1 METNII
7 LILVFSILTTIIS
20 MVALILSVKGLK
32 KSDATVV
39 VSDHKDLEESLKK
52 ELRNIG
58 ADQSN
63 SMTAL
68 STVIS
73 EQMRSR
79 DIQSG
84 DNFNKL
90 STEMNN
96 SVNNMIT
103 LTESHIQKIMES
115 EKNSIQSVEARLEK
129 IAQQIKESLSEIR
142 TDNNNQLN
150 KMREVVDEKLHKDLE
165 ERLQSSF
172 AMITDK
178 LEKVRDGFNEMQN
191 LSKGVTDLNKVLNG
205 VKTRGTWGE
214 TSLQSLMEDLLA
226 PEQYERNVTIKP
238 NKIVEFCIKLPGNDD
253 TVLLPIDSKFPLADY
268 ERLVQFSLDGNVEE
282 MNKAKRDLETR
293 IKNEAKD
300 INEYIHPP
308 KTLDF
313 AIMYLPIEGLYAEV
327 TKNPE
332 LIETIRQK
340 YKIIVAGPSTF
351 AALLNSLQVGFRTLA
366 IQKNSM
372 KIQQLLAGFK
382 TEFIRF
388 ADLLEKSEKQASTLS
403 ETLQKAIKKTTTIG
417 KKLHS
422 IDLPDNDQVAIPQ
435 DTDSDDE

>member
-1 METNII
+1 METNVIII
-7 LILVFSILTTIIS
+7 LILSILTTITSI
-20 MVALILSVKGLK
+20 VALFLSAKGLK
-32 KSDATVV
+32 KSNATVAN
-39 VSDHKDLEESLKK
+39 DHKDLEDSLKK

-63 SMTAL
+63 TMTAL
-68 STVIS
+68 SGMIS

-79 DIQSG
+79 DTQSH
-84 DNFNKL
+84 DNFDKL
-90 STEMNN
+90 TNEMSK
-96 SVNNMIT
+96 SVNGMIT

-115 EKNSIQSVEARLEK
+115 EKQSIQSVETRLEK
-129 IAQQIKESLSEIR
+129 IAQQIKESLTEIR
-142 TDNNNQLN
+142 TDNTNQLN
-150 KMREVVDEKLHKDLE
+150 QMREVVDEKLHKSLE

-172 AMITDK
+172 ALITDK
-178 LEKVRDGFNEMQN
+178 LEKVKEGFSEMQN

-226 PEQYERNVTIKP
+226 PEQYERNVTIKA
-238 NKIVEFCIKLPGNDD
+238 NKIVEFCIKLPGDD
-253 TVLLPIDSKFPLADY
+253 KPVYLPIDSKFPLADY
-268 ERLVQFSLDGNVEE
+268 ERLVQFSLDGNIEE
-282 MNKAKRDLETR
+282 MNKARKDLETR
-293 IKNEAKD
+293 IKNEAKE

-332 LIETIRQK
+332 LTETIRQK
-340 YKIIVAGPSTF
+340 HKIIVAGPSTF

-382 TEFIRF
+382 SELSKFTE
-388 ADLLEKSEKQASTLS
+388 LLEKSEKQALALS
-403 ETLQKAIKKTTTIG
+403 DNLQKAIKKTAKIG
-417 KKLHS
+417 EKLGS
-422 IDLPDNDQVAIPQ
+422 IDLPDSARDALPQ
-435 DTDSDDE
+435 NTDNDDE

>member
-1 METNII
+1 METNVIII
-7 LILVFSILTTIIS
+7 LILSILTTITSI
-20 MVALILSVKGLK
+20 VALILSAKGLK
-32 KSDATVV
+32 KSNATVAN
-39 VSDHKDLEESLKK
+39 DHKDLEDSLKK

-63 SMTAL
+63 TMTAL
-68 STVIS
+68 SGMIS

-79 DIQSG
+79 DTQSH
-84 DNFNKL
+84 DNFDKL
-90 STEMNN
+90 TNEMSK
-96 SVNNMIT
+96 SVNGMIT

-115 EKNSIQSVEARLEK
+115 EKQSIQSVETRLEK
-129 IAQQIKESLSEIR
+129 IAQQIKESLTEIR
-142 TDNNNQLN
+142 TDNTNQLN
-150 KMREVVDEKLHKDLE
+150 QMREVVDEKLHKSLE

-172 AMITDK
+172 ALITDK
-178 LEKVRDGFNEMQN
+178 LEKVKEGFTEMQN

-238 NKIVEFCIKLPGNDD
+238 NKIVEFCIKLPGNDKP
-253 TVLLPIDSKFPLADY
+253 VYLPIDSKFPLADY
-268 ERLVQFSLDGNVEE
+268 ERLVQFSLDGNIEE
-282 MNKAKRDLETR
+282 MNKARKDLETR
-293 IKNEAKD
+293 IKNEAKS
-300 INEYIHPP
+300 INEYIDPP

-332 LIETIRQK
+332 LTETIRQK
-340 YKIIVAGPSTF
+340 NKIIVAGPSTF

-382 TEFIRF
+382 TEFSKF
-388 ADLLEKSEKQASTLS
+388 TELLERSEKQALTLS
-403 ETLQKAIKKTTTIG
+403 DTLQKAIKKTTKIG
-417 KKLHS
+417 EKLGS
-422 IDLPDNDQVAIPQ
+422 IDLPDNARDALPQ
-435 DTDSDDE
+435 DADNDDE

>member
-1 METNII
+1 METNVIII
-7 LILVFSILTTIIS
+7 LILSILTTITSI
-20 MVALILSVKGLK
+20 VALILSAKGLK
-32 KSDATVV
+32 KSNATVANN
-39 VSDHKDLEESLKK
+39 HKDLEDSLKK

-63 SMTAL
+63 TMTAL
-68 STVIS
+68 SGMIS

-79 DIQSG
+79 DTQSH
-84 DNFNKL
+84 DNFDKL
-90 STEMNN
+90 TNEMSK
-96 SVNNMIT
+96 SVNGMIT

-115 EKNSIQSVEARLEK
+115 EKQSIQSVETRLEK
-129 IAQQIKESLSEIR
+129 IAQQIKESLTEIR
-142 TDNNNQLN
+142 TDNTNQLN
-150 KMREVVDEKLHKDLE
+150 QMREVVDEKLHKSLE

-172 AMITDK
+172 ALITDK
-178 LEKVRDGFNEMQN
+178 LEKVKEGFTEMQN

-238 NKIVEFCIKLPGNDD
+238 NKIVEFCIKLPGDD
-253 TVLLPIDSKFPLADY
+253 KPVYLPIDSKFPLADY
-268 ERLVQFSLDGNVEE
+268 EKLVQFSLDGNIEE
-282 MNKAKRDLETR
+282 MNKARKDLEIR
-293 IKNEAKD
+293 IKGEAKE

-332 LIETIRQK
+332 LTEMIRQK
-340 YKIIVAGPSTF
+340 HKIIVAGPSTF

-382 TEFIRF
+382 SELSKFTE
-388 ADLLEKSEKQASTLS
+388 LLEKSEKQALALS
-403 ETLQKAIKKTTTIG
+403 DNLQKAIKKTAKIG
-417 KKLHS
+417 EKLGS
-422 IDLPDNDQVAIPQ
+422 IDLPDNARDALPQ
-435 DTDSDDE
+435 DTDNDDE

>member
-1 METNII
+1 METNVIII
-7 LILVFSILTTIIS
+7 LILSILTTITSI
-20 MVALILSVKGLK
+20 VALILSAKGLK
-32 KSDATVV
+32 KSNATVANN
-39 VSDHKDLEESLKK
+39 HKDLEDSLKK

-63 SMTAL
+63 TMTAL
-68 STVIS
+68 SGMIS

-79 DIQSG
+79 DTQSH
-84 DNFNKL
+84 DNFDKL
-90 STEMNN
+90 TNEMSK
-96 SVNNMIT
+96 SVNGMIT

-115 EKNSIQSVEARLEK
+115 EKQSIQSVETRLEK
-129 IAQQIKESLSEIR
+129 IAQQIKESLTEIR
-142 TDNNNQLN
+142 TDNTNQLN
-150 KMREVVDEKLHKDLE
+150 QMREVVDEKLHKSLE

-172 AMITDK
+172 ALITDK
-178 LEKVRDGFNEMQN
+178 LEKVKEGFTEMQN

-238 NKIVEFCIKLPGNDD
+238 NKIVEFCIKLPGDD
-253 TVLLPIDSKFPLADY
+253 KPVYLPIDSKFPLADY
-268 ERLVQFSLDGNVEE
+268 ERLVQFSLDGNIEE
-282 MNKAKRDLETR
+282 MNKARKDLEIR
-293 IKNEAKD
+293 IKGEAKE

-332 LIETIRQK
+332 LTEMIRQK
-340 YKIIVAGPSTF
+340 HKIIVAGPSTF

-382 TEFIRF
+382 SELSKFTE
-388 ADLLEKSEKQASTLS
+388 LLEKSEKQALALS
-403 ETLQKAIKKTTTIG
+403 DNLQKAIKKTAKIG
-417 KKLHS
+417 EKLGS
-422 IDLPDNDQVAIPQ
+422 IDLPDNARDALPQ
-435 DTDSDDE
+435 DTDNDDE

>member
-7 LILVFSILTTIIS
+7 IILIFSILTTITSVI
-20 MVALILSVKGLK
+20 ALILSAKGLK
-32 KSDATVV
+32 KSNATVV
-39 VSDHKDLEESLKK
+39 VNDNKDFEDSLKK

-68 STVIS
+68 SGMLS

-79 DIQSG
+79 DTQSNE
-84 DNFNKL
+84 NFDKL
-90 STEMNN
+90 TNEMSK
-96 SVNNMIT
+96 SVNGMIT

-115 EKNSIQSVEARLEK
+115 EKQSIQSVEARLEK
-129 IAQQIKESLSEIR
+129 IAQQIKESLAEIR
-142 TDNNNQLN
+142 TDNTNQLN
-150 KMREVVDEKLHKDLE
+150 QMREVVDEKLHKNLE

-172 AMITDK
+172 ALITDK
-178 LEKVRDGFNEMQN
+178 LEKVKEGFLEMQN

-253 TVLLPIDSKFPLADY
+253 YVYLPIDSKFPLADY
-268 ERLVQFSLDGNVEE
+268 EKLVQFSLDGNIEE
-282 MNKAKRDLETR
+282 MNKAKKDLETR
-293 IKNEAKD
+293 IKSEAKD

-332 LIETIRQK
+332 LTESIRQK
-340 YKIIVAGPSTF
+340 YKVIVAGPSTF

-382 TEFIRF
+382 TEFTKF
-388 ADLLEKSEKQASTLS
+388 AELLERSEKQALSLS

-422 IDLPDNDQVAIPQ
+422 IDLPDNDLDTIPQ
-435 DTDSDDE
+435 DTDNDE

>member
-7 LILVFSILTTIIS
+7 IILIFSILTTITSI
-20 MVALILSVKGLK
+20 VALILSAKGLK
-32 KSDATVV
+32 NSSATV

-58 ADQSN
+58 ADQTN
-63 SMTAL
+63 TMTAL
-68 STVIS
+68 SGVIS
-73 EQMRSR
+73 EQMRGR

-90 STEMNN
+90 SVEMNN
-96 SVNNMIT
+96 SVNNMIK
-103 LTESHIQKIMES
+103 LTETHIQKIMES
-115 EKNSIQSVEARLEK
+115 EKSSMQSVEARLEK
-129 IAQQIKESLSEIR
+129 IAQQIKDSLSEIR

-150 KMREVVDEKLHKDLE
+150 QMREVVDEKLHKDLE

-214 TSLQSLMEDLLA
+214 ISLQSLMEDLLA

-253 TVLLPIDSKFPLADY
+253 TVFLPIDSKFPLADY

-282 MNKAKRDLETR
+282 MNKAKKDLETR

-300 INEYIHPP
+300 INEYIYPP

-332 LIETIRQK
+332 LTELIRQK
-340 YKIIVAGPSTF
+340 YRIIVAGPSTF

-388 ADLLEKSEKQASTLS
+388 AELLEKSEKQASSLS

-417 KKLHS
+417 KKLNS
-422 IDLPDNDQVAIPQ
+422 IDLPNEDRPAIPQ

>member
-7 LILVFSILTTIIS
+7 IILIFSILTTITSI
-20 MVALILSVKGLK
+20 VALILSAKGLK
-32 KSDATVV
+32 NSSATV

-58 ADQSN
+58 ADQTN
-63 SMTAL
+63 TMTAL
-68 STVIS
+68 SGVIS
-73 EQMRSR
+73 EQMRGR

-90 STEMNN
+90 SVEMNN
-96 SVNNMIT
+96 SVNNMIK
-103 LTESHIQKIMES
+103 LTETHIQKIMES
-115 EKNSIQSVEARLEK
+115 EKSSMQSVEARLEK
-129 IAQQIKESLSEIR
+129 IAQQIKDSLSEIR

-150 KMREVVDEKLHKDLE
+150 QMREVVDEKLHKDLE

-214 TSLQSLMEDLLA
+214 ISLQSLMEDLLA

-253 TVLLPIDSKFPLADY
+253 TVFLPIDSKFPLADY

-282 MNKAKRDLETR
+282 MNKAKKDLETR

-300 INEYIHPP
+300 INEYIYPP

-332 LIETIRQK
+332 LTESIRQK
-340 YKIIVAGPSTF
+340 YRIIVAGPSTF

-388 ADLLEKSEKQASTLS
+388 AELLEKSEKQASSLS

-417 KKLHS
+417 KKLNS
-422 IDLPDNDQVAIPQ
+422 IDLPNEDRPAIPQ

>member
-7 LILVFSILTTIIS
+7 IILIFSILTTITSI
-20 MVALILSVKGLK
+20 VALILSAKGLK
-32 KSDATVV
+32 NSSETV

-58 ADQSN
+58 ADQTN
-63 SMTAL
+63 TMTAL
-68 STVIS
+68 SGVIS
-73 EQMRSR
+73 EQMRCR

-90 STEMNN
+90 SVEMNN
-96 SVNNMIT
+96 SVNNMIK
-103 LTESHIQKIMES
+103 LTETHIQKIMES
-115 EKNSIQSVEARLEK
+115 EKSSIQSVEARLEK
-129 IAQQIKESLSEIR
+129 IAQQIKDSLSEIR
-142 TDNNNQLN
+142 IDNNNQLN
-150 KMREVVDEKLHKDLE
+150 QMREVVDEKLHKDLE

-214 TSLQSLMEDLLA
+214 ISLQSLMEDLLA

-253 TVLLPIDSKFPLADY
+253 TVFLPIDSKFPLADY

-282 MNKAKRDLETR
+282 MNKAKKDLETR

-300 INEYIHPP
+300 INEYIYPP

-332 LIETIRQK
+332 LTESIRQK
-340 YKIIVAGPSTF
+340 YRIIVAGPSTF

-388 ADLLEKSEKQASTLS
+388 AELLEKSEKQASSLS

-417 KKLHS
+417 KKLNS
-422 IDLPDNDQVAIPQ
+422 IDLPNEDRPAIPQ

>member
-1 METNII
+1 METNVIII
-7 LILVFSILTTIIS
+7 LILSILTTITSI
-20 MVALILSVKGLK
+20 VALILSAKGLK
-32 KSDATVV
+32 KSNATVV
-39 VSDHKDLEESLKK
+39 NDHKDLEDSLKK

-68 STVIS
+68 SGMLS

-79 DIQSG
+79 DTQSN
-84 DNFNKL
+84 DNFDKL
-90 STEMNN
+90 TNEMSK
-96 SVNNMIT
+96 SVNGMIA

-115 EKNSIQSVEARLEK
+115 EKQSIQSVETRLEK
-129 IAQQIKESLSEIR
+129 IAQQIKESLTEIR
-142 TDNNNQLN
+142 TDNTNQLN
-150 KMREVVDEKLHKDLE
+150 QMRDIVDEKLHKSLE

-172 AMITDK
+172 ALITDK
-178 LEKVRDGFNEMQN
+178 LEKVKEGFTEMQN

-253 TVLLPIDSKFPLADY
+253 YVYLPIDSKFPLADY
-268 ERLVQFSLDGNVEE
+268 ERLVQFSLDGNIEE
-282 MNKAKRDLETR
+282 MNKAKKDLETR
-293 IKNEAKD
+293 IKNEAKE

-332 LIETIRQK
+332 LTESIRQK

-382 TEFIRF
+382 SEFSKFTE
-388 ADLLEKSEKQASTLS
+388 LLEKSEKQALALS
-403 ETLQKAIKKTTTIG
+403 DNLQKAIKRTAKIG
-417 KKLHS
+417 KKLGS
-422 IDLPDNDQVAIPQ
+422 IDLPDNARDALPQ
-435 DTDSDDE
+435 DTDNDDE